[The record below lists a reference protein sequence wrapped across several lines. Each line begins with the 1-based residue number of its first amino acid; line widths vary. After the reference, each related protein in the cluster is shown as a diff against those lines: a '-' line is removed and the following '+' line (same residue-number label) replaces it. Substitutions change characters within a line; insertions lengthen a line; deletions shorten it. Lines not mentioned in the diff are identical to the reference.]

1 MSSENEEYEPCEAS
15 LMLLAFA
22 VARTAGSTLSSSG
35 GMDLLSAKSV
45 ERK

>member
-1 MSSENEEYEPCEAS
+1 MSNENEEYEPCEAS

-22 VARTAGSTLSSSG
+22 VAGTTGSTMSLSG

>member
-1 MSSENEEYEPCEAS
+1 MGSVNEEYEPCEAS

-22 VARTAGSTLSSSG
+22 VARTAGSTLSLSD
-35 GMDLLSAKSV
+35 MDLLSAKSV

>member
-15 LMLLAFA
+15 LMLLALA
-22 VARTAGSTLSSSG
+22 VAGTTGSTLSLSG
-35 GMDLLSAKSV
+35 MNLLSAKSV